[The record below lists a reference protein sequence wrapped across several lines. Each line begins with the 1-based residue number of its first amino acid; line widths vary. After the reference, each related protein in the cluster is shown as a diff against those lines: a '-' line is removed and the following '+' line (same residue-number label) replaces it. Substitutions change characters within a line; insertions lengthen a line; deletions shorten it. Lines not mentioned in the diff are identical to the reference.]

1 MEPGEPLWTG
11 AVATLAESITIRFVQ
26 CCASNPL
33 VYGTRFTKG
42 NCFVWQVGN
51 HFNGAIFLFTQI
63 NIKKLFFSTK
73 NCCHYL
79 NLCCFQNKHLTFSI
93 RAEHSVPQRSDIL
106 LKAGGKLGEYW
117 KDKSNFRTNNLET
130 VFSEPGFVLPTGSQN
145 CFSCSLPTRSPFFSY
160 KSTSASSCV
169 LWKPHCLSDE
179 QVLPETWT
187 RSQITVS
194 LKQKLLNSLP
204 DSFYHRM
211 IQVSIPAVSTSV
223 SLLPGQISLGFL
235 LIQFVFLSNP

>member
-1 MEPGEPLWTG
+1 MRFLHPWNFPGKSTGVGCHFLLLNRHESPQINSQGKHKHLRKELTSFAKEHGPQSSTCKMTAFRLRWEIMEPGEPPWTG
-11 AVATLAESITIRFVQ
+11 AAAALAGTITIPFVQ

-33 VYGTRFTKG
+33 VHGTRFTKG

-106 LKAGGKLGEYW
+106 LKAGGKLGEY
-117 KDKSNFRTNNLET
+117 
-130 VFSEPGFVLPTGSQN
+130 
-145 CFSCSLPTRSPFFSY
+145 
-160 KSTSASSCV
+160 
-169 LWKPHCLSDE
+169 
-179 QVLPETWT
+179 
-187 RSQITVS
+187 
-194 LKQKLLNSLP
+194 
-204 DSFYHRM
+204 
-211 IQVSIPAVSTSV
+211 
-223 SLLPGQISLGFL
+223 
-235 LIQFVFLSNP
+235 

>member
-1 MEPGEPLWTG
+1 MEPGEPPWTG
-11 AVATLAESITIRFVQ
+11 AAATLAESITIPFVQ

-73 NCCHYL
+73 NCCRYL

-106 LKAGGKLGEYW
+106 
-117 KDKSNFRTNNLET
+117 
-130 VFSEPGFVLPTGSQN
+130 
-145 CFSCSLPTRSPFFSY
+145 
-160 KSTSASSCV
+160 
-169 LWKPHCLSDE
+169 
-179 QVLPETWT
+179 
-187 RSQITVS
+187 
-194 LKQKLLNSLP
+194 
-204 DSFYHRM
+204 
-211 IQVSIPAVSTSV
+211 
-223 SLLPGQISLGFL
+223 
-235 LIQFVFLSNP
+235 